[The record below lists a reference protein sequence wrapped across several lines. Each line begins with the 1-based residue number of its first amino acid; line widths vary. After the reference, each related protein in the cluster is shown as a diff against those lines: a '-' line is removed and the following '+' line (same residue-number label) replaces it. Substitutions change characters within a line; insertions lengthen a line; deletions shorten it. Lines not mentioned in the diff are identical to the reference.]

1 MKTIPDLQKELDEAH
16 EERNRYID
24 NDCDGHDVNQRMRY
38 MNELTEKIEDI
49 CDALDE
55 LAGY

>member
-1 MKTIPDLQKELDEAH
+1 MKTIPDLQKELDEAR

-55 LAGY
+55 LTGY